1 MHPSSCP
8 IPVLRVLVDL
18 RGTAG
23 QGQWP
28 LRSPVQTDNPV
39 LREGLHVG
47 PDVLHEIPP
56 ALSSLRFGTQA
67 MCNVPGADTPQL
79 CTKGRCF
86 LFCFQCLPF
95 SAFLHE
101 TADSSLLWGSN
112 SHSPNQFGWS
122 TDKKDSVGR
131 TPGSLMTYRVSH
143 PLLATILLQA
153 LPRSSWVAEQLK
165 ATPSLG
171 IRNLRLGDIKWF
183 VQGHPATKWKM
194 RIKTQVLSTPV
205 QRLPLGT
212 GLCGSDT

>member
-79 CTKGRCF
+79 CTKG
-86 LFCFQCLPF
+86 
-95 SAFLHE
+95 
-101 TADSSLLWGSN
+101 
-112 SHSPNQFGWS
+112 QF
-122 TDKKDSVGR
+122 
-131 TPGSLMTYRVSH
+131 
-143 PLLATILLQA
+143 PLLLSMPPLF
-153 LPRSSWVAEQLK
+153 
-165 ATPSLG
+165 SL
-171 IRNLRLGDIKWF
+171 F
-183 VQGHPATKWKM
+183 A
-194 RIKTQVLSTPV
+194 
-205 QRLPLGT
+205 
-212 GLCGSDT
+212 